1 MASFGYWWLKKI
13 INRAVANGEQFE
25 AREGDPILLERELPS
40 PISGL
45 IPLLVVLGLSFTFHD
60 TLQQNALIV
69 ALLGGV
75 IAIAVINFKHFHK
88 PQTAIHEATTGA
100 LVAIGNTA
108 AVVGF
113 GSIAKITPA
122 FDTAVNAMTSLPGNE
137 LVGAAVA
144 VSVIAGLT
152 GSASGG
158 QAIALPEVG
167 PHYMAAGVNP
177 DQLHRIVSI
186 SSGALD
192 SLPHNGYVVTTIRAI
207 CNEKHSA
214 AYWAVA
220 AVTVVVPLMGLAV
233 AIGLFML

>member
-1 MASFGYWWLKKI
+1 M
-13 INRAVANGEQFE
+13 
-25 AREGDPILLERELPS
+25 
-40 PISGL
+40 
-45 IPLLVVLGLSFTFHD
+45 
-60 TLQQNALIV
+60 QQNALIV

-177 DQLHRIVSI
+177 EQLHRIVSI